1 MFDQCVAYVVKGR
14 KMSAIQ
20 QTTECNYLAQKQYK
34 YWRHDQVAKVVLWKL
49 CQNND
54 LQSITTWYDHPAE
67 VVMENDQV
75 KLLWAFKFQADH
87 LLDHNRPYIVVLEKA
102 SRVCQIIDVGCP
114 LIPELQKK
122 RRLTTTGT

>member
-1 MFDQCVAYVVKGR
+1 MCRLCGERVENVSD
-14 KMSAIQ
+14 IQ

-54 LQSITTWYDHPAE
+54 LQSNKTWYMIIDPTE
-67 VVMENDQV
+67 VAMVNDQV
-75 KLLWAFKFQADH
+75 KLLWAFKTDH

-102 SRVCQIIDVGCP
+102 SRVCQIIDVACP

-122 RRLTTTGT
+122 RRLTTTRT